1 MQKVDKNVRLE
12 PVEVG
17 DGKRLWE
24 MGQVP
29 YDHTELGTHVLHSG
43 GTKSFE
49 LRKPRGKKAEEMDM
63 EDWLKPEI
71 YFTIAFSCDK
81 DPEKILDRISG
92 EYGLRWEA
100 TSSG

>member
-1 MQKVDKNVRLE
+1 
-12 PVEVG
+12 
-17 DGKRLWE
+17 
-24 MGQVP
+24 
-29 YDHTELGTHVLHSG
+29 
-43 GTKSFE
+43 